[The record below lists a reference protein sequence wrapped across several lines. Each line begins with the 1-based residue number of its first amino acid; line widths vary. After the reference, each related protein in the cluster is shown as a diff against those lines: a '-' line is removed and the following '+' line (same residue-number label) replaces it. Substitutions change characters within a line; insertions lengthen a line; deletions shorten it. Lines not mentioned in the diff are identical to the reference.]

1 MINGVGNKKC
11 LFFNNNL
18 FYPEQVF
25 SHFAF
30 FDPLLKSKSN
40 ATSKLESPHNVIET
54 HKKSLFWSEEE
65 RNKFNGYSK

>member
-40 ATSKLESPHNVIET
+40 ATSKLESQHYAIKT
-54 HKKSLFWSEEE
+54 HTKSLYWSEGE
-65 RNKFNGYSK
+65 RKNFNGYSK